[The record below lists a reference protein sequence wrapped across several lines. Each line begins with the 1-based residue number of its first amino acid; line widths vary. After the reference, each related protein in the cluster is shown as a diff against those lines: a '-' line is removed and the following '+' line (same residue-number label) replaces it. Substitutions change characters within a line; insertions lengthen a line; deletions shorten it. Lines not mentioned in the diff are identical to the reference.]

1 MTASIAPYGTWRS
14 PISAT
19 LVATAGIA
27 LGWVQ
32 ARGDDLYWVEM
43 RPTEGGR
50 YVIVRRTPDGQTT
63 DVTPAGFNARTLV
76 HEYGGGAYVVSGSAV
91 FFSNFDDQRVYRQPA
106 GGGEPQPITPPP
118 ASPRALRYADGRVT
132 PDGHWLICVRQS
144 HHASGEVVNDLVAVA
159 TSGAGEPVCL
169 AAGHDFYSSP
179 RVSPD
184 GRWLVWFE
192 WDQPQMPW
200 DGTELWR
207 AELLLPGE
215 ESVAAANMGTGRPR
229 LESRQK
235 VAGGPN
241 ESVVEPSWDAAG
253 RLHFVSDRS
262 GWWNI
267 YRCDERTDAEG
278 AGGTGQMHPLHTLE
292 AEFAK
297 PHWVFGDRHYDHLA
311 DGRIAAI
318 YGIDGIDH
326 LGIIDARTGS
336 LRELSTGLTS
346 MGYLCAAGDSLY
358 LVAGGPRSGNA
369 VISVEPATGEPAV
382 VRAGS
387 ALNLDPDLI
396 SEPQPIHFPTT
407 GGAIAHALYYP
418 PRNPSFRGS
427 ADERPPLVVD
437 VHGGPTSAA
446 EARLIL
452 ETQFWTSRGF
462 GYVSVNYGGS
472 SNYGRAYRERLKGN
486 WGIVDVDDCI
496 ACARYL
502 AERGDIDGERTAIR
516 GGSAG
521 GFTTLAALVFHDS
534 FATGT
539 SYFGVAALE
548 EFVGETHKYEA
559 RYLDGLLGP
568 WPEARQIYH
577 DRSPVNFADRV
588 SRPILLLQG
597 LEDAIVPPAQAE
609 VFVAALEA
617 KGLPYAYLAFEGE
630 QHGFR
635 RSPNIARALEA
646 ELSFYGAVLGFTPA
660 DGLPPLE
667 IHNAD
672 KLKAAGN

>member
-1 MTASIAPYGTWRS
+1 MTSSIAPYGTWHS
-14 PISAT
+14 PISAS
-19 LVATAGIA
+19 LVSTAGIA

-32 ARGDDLYWVEM
+32 TSGDDLYWVEM

-50 YVIVRRTPDGQTT
+50 YVLVRRTPDGQTA
-63 DVTPAGFNARTLV
+63 DVTPPGYSVRTLV
-76 HEYGGGAYVVSGSAV
+76 HEYGGGAYALSGPTV
-91 FFSNFDDQRVYRQPA
+91 FFSNFEDQRVYRQEA

-118 ASPRALRYADGRVT
+118 AAPRAIRYADGRVT
-132 PDGHWLICVRQS
+132 PDGHWLICVRETHQ
-144 HHASGEVVNDLVAVA
+144 ASGEVINDLVAVS
-159 TSGAGEPVCL
+159 TSGAGEPICL

-179 RVSPD
+179 RISPD
-184 GRWLVWFE
+184 GLWLAWLE

-207 AELLLPGE
+207 AELLLPSE
-215 ESVAAANMGTGRPR
+215 EAVASANMGTGRPR

-235 VAGGPN
+235 VAGGPS
-241 ESVVEPSWDAAG
+241 ESVVEPSWDSAG

-267 YRCDERTDAEG
+267 YRCRERVDTATGAAEPR
-278 AGGTGQMHPLHTLE
+278 PLLSLE

-297 PHWVFGDRHYDHLA
+297 PQWVFGDRHYDHLS
-311 DGRIAAI
+311 DGRIAAV
-318 YGIDGIDH
+318 YGIAGIDH
-326 LGIIDARTGS
+326 LGVIDPERGS
-336 LRELSTGLTS
+336 LLELPTGLTS
-346 MGYLCAAGDSLY
+346 MGYLCAAGDALWLTAS
-358 LVAGGPRSGNA
+358 GPRAGNA
-369 VISVEPATGEPAV
+369 IVSVAPATGRPTR
-382 VRAGS
+382 VRAG
-387 ALNLDPDLI
+387 ATLNLDPDLI
-396 SEPQPIHFPTT
+396 SEPEPIHFPTT
-407 GGAIAHALYYP
+407 NGAVAHALYYP
-418 PRNPSFRGS
+418 PRNPAFSGP
-427 ADERPPLVVD
+427 ANERPPLVVD
-437 VHGGPTSAA
+437 IHGGPTSAA
-446 EARLIL
+446 ETRFLL

-472 SNYGRAYRERLKGN
+472 SGYGRAYRERLKGN
-486 WGIVDVDDCI
+486 WGIVDVDDSI

-502 AERGDIDGERTAIR
+502 AERGDIDGTRTAIR

-521 GFTTLAALVFHDS
+521 GFTTLAALVFHDF

-568 WPEARQIYH
+568 WPEARQVYH
-577 DRSPVNFADRV
+577 DRSPVNFADRI

-635 RSPNIARALEA
+635 KSQNIARALEA

-660 DGLPPLE
+660 DQLPPLE
-667 IHNAD
+667 VRNAEG
-672 KLKAAGN
+672 LSSAGV

>member
-1 MTASIAPYGTWRS
+1 MTTSIAPYGTWRS
-14 PISAT
+14 PISAS

-32 ARGDDLYWVEM
+32 ASGKDLYWVEM

-50 YVIVRRTPDGQTT
+50 YVIVRRTPDGQST
-63 DVTPAGFNARTLV
+63 DVTPPGFNARTLV
-76 HEYGGGAYVVSGSAV
+76 HEYGGGAYALSGSTV
-91 FFSNFDDQRVYRQPA
+91 FFSNFDDQRVYRQEA
-106 GGGEPQPITPPP
+106 GGDEPQPITPPP

-132 PDGHWLICVRQS
+132 PDGRWLICVREA
-144 HHASGEVVNDLVAVA
+144 HHASGEVVNDLVAVP
-159 TSGAGEPVCL
+159 TSGAGEPICL
-169 AAGHDFYSSP
+169 AGGHDFYSSP

-184 GRWLVWFE
+184 GLWLAWLE

-207 AELLLPGE
+207 AELLLPSE
-215 ESVAAANMGTGRPR
+215 ECVASANMGAGRPR
-229 LESRQK
+229 LDSRQK

-241 ESVVEPSWDAAG
+241 ESVVEPSWDSAG

-267 YRCDERTDAEG
+267 YRCDERA
-278 AGGTGQMHPLHTLE
+278 AGGATQPRPLHTLE

-297 PHWVFGDRHYDHLA
+297 PHWVFGDRHYDHLG
-311 DGRIAAI
+311 DGRIAAV
-318 YGIDGIDH
+318 YGIAGIDH
-326 LGIIDARTGS
+326 FGIIDPEGGS
-336 LRELSTGLTS
+336 LQELATGLTS
-346 MGYLCAAGDSLY
+346 MGHLCAAGGA
-358 LVAGGPRSGNA
+358 VWMTAGGPRAGNA
-369 VISVEPATGEPAV
+369 IVAVAPATGRPTV

-387 ALNLDPDLI
+387 TLNLDPDLI
-396 SEPQPIHFPTT
+396 SEPQPISFPTT

-418 PRNPSFRGS
+418 PRNPAFSGP
-427 ADERPPLVVD
+427 ADARPPLVVD

-446 EARLIL
+446 EARLVL

-462 GYVSVNYGGS
+462 GYVDVNYGGS
-472 SNYGRAYRERLKGN
+472 SNYGRAYRERLKGK
-486 WGIVDVDDCI
+486 WGIVDVEDSI

-502 AERGDIDGERTAIR
+502 ADRGEIDGERAAIR

-521 GFTTLAALVFHDS
+521 GFTTLTALVFHDF
-534 FATGT
+534 FATGA

-577 DRSPVNFADRV
+577 DRSPVNFADRT

-635 RSPNIARALEA
+635 RSQNIARALEA
-646 ELSFYGAVLGFTPA
+646 ELAFYGAVLGFTPA
-660 DGLPPLE
+660 DQLPPLE
-667 IHNAD
+667 IHNGAR
-672 KLKAAGN
+672 LRPTGR

>member
-1 MTASIAPYGTWRS
+1 MTSIAPYGTWRS
-14 PISAT
+14 PISAS

-32 ARGDDLYWVEM
+32 ASGEDVYWVEM

-50 YVIVRRTPDGQTT
+50 YVIVRRTPDGQMS
-63 DVTPAGFNARTLV
+63 DVTPPGFNARTLV
-76 HEYGGGAYVVSGSAV
+76 HEYGGGAYTLSGSTA
-91 FFSNFDDQRVYRQPA
+91 FFSNFDDQRMYRLEA
-106 GGGEPQPITPPP
+106 GGSGPRPITPPP
-118 ASPRALRYADGRVT
+118 ASPRGLRYADGRVT
-132 PDGHWLICVRQS
+132 PDGHWLICVREA

-159 TSGAGEPVCL
+159 TSGASEPACL

-184 GRWLVWFE
+184 GRWLAWLE

-207 AELLLPGE
+207 AELLLPGVE
-215 ESVAAANMGTGRPR
+215 AVAAANMGTGRPR

-235 VAGGPN
+235 AAGGPN
-241 ESVVEPSWDAAG
+241 ESVVEPSWDSAG

-267 YRCDERTDAEG
+267 YRCDERATTG
-278 AGGTGQMHPLHTLE
+278 AAAGATEPRPLHSLE

-297 PHWVFGDRHYDHLA
+297 PHWVFGDRHYDHLG
-311 DGRIAAI
+311 DGQIAVVYNIA
-318 YGIDGIDH
+318 GIDH
-326 LGIIDARTGS
+326 LGVIDPERGS
-336 LRELSTGLTS
+336 LLELSTGLTS
-346 MGYLCAAGDSLY
+346 MGYLCAAGDALW
-358 LVAGGPRSGNA
+358 LTAGGPRAGSSI
-369 VISVEPATGEPAV
+369 VSVAPATGTPIV
-382 VRAGS
+382 VRAG
-387 ALNLDPDLI
+387 ATLNLDPDLI
-396 SEPQPIHFPTT
+396 SEPEPIHFPTT
-407 GGAIAHALYYP
+407 AGAIAHALYYP
-418 PRNPSFRGS
+418 PRNPAFSGPPDS
-427 ADERPPLVVD
+427 RPPLVVD

-502 AERGDIDGERTAIR
+502 AERGDIDGLRTAIR

-521 GFTTLAALVFHDS
+521 GFTTLAALVFRDF

-577 DRSPVNFADRV
+577 DRSPVNYADRV

-609 VFVAALEA
+609 VFVAALET

-635 RSPNIARALEA
+635 RSQNIARALEA
-646 ELSFYGAVLGFTPA
+646 ELAFYGAVLGFTPA
-660 DGLPPLE
+660 DALPPLK

-672 KLKAAGN
+672 KLKAAEA